1 MGEEKLLPR
10 EKMQKEGVGTLNNEE
25 LLALVLGSGCTE
37 CDVFQLSRH
46 LSDYL
51 STVNEFPT
59 MKDLLKVRGLG
70 RAKASKVLACLELS
84 SRYMLGARAISVSR
98 PEELESRLS
107 YLKYENQE
115 HMVLVTLN
123 SSNVVINI
131 HELTKGLV
139 NQTLVHPREVFVR
152 AIEDRAVSVILVHNH
167 PSGNAEPS
175 REDFGMT
182 EAMCSA
188 GKIVQIPVID
198 HLIIGKS
205 GMFSMCRHHPHI
217 FERYCNFS

>member
-1 MGEEKLLPR
+1 MDEEKMLPR
-10 EKMQKEGVGTLNNEE
+10 EKMQKKGVDALNNEE
-25 LLALVLGSGCTE
+25 LLALVLGSGCSN

-51 STVNEFPT
+51 ASVSTFPS

-84 SRYMLGARAISVSR
+84 SRYMLGARAVSVTK
-98 PEELESRLS
+98 PEDLESKLS

-123 SSNVVINI
+123 SSNVVINV
-131 HELTKGLV
+131 HELTMGLI

-152 AIEDRAVSVILVHNH
+152 AIEDRAVSVIVAHNH
-167 PSGNAEPS
+167 PSGSSEPS
-175 REDFGMT
+175 TEDLHLT
-182 EAMCSA
+182 RTLCSV

-198 HLIIGKS
+198 HLIISRCGLTS
-205 GMFSMCRHHPHI
+205 LCRLYPDI
-217 FERYCNFS
+217 FEKFL

>member
-1 MGEEKLLPR
+1 MSEHNLLPR
-10 EKMQKEGVGTLNNEE
+10 EKMQQKGVGALNNEE
-25 LLALVLGSGCTE
+25 LLALVLGSGCSS
-37 CDVFQLSRH
+37 CDVFQLSRN

-59 MKDLLKVRGLG
+59 INELMKVRGLG

-84 SRYMLGARAISVSR
+84 SRYMLGARAINVIT
-98 PEELESRLS
+98 PEDLEPRLS

-131 HELTKGLV
+131 HELTTGLV
-139 NQTLVHPREVFVR
+139 NQTLVHPRETFVH

-167 PSGNAEPS
+167 PSGSSEPS
-175 REDFGMT
+175 TEDLHLTKM
-182 EAMCSA
+182 MCSA

-198 HLIIGKS
+198 HLIISRCGLTS
-205 GMFSMCRHHPHI
+205 LCRLYPDI
-217 FERYCNFS
+217 FEKFL

>member
-10 EKMQKEGVGTLNNEE
+10 EKIQVKGAETLSNEE
-25 LLALVLGSGCTE
+25 LLALVLGSGCSS
-37 CDVFQLSRH
+37 CDVFQLSRN

-51 STVNEFPT
+51 SSVNEFPT
-59 MKDLLKVRGLG
+59 MTDLLKVRGLG
-70 RAKASKVLACLELS
+70 RAKAAKVLACLELS
-84 SRYMLGARAISVSR
+84 SRYMLGSRAISVTK
-98 PEELESRLS
+98 PEDLESKLS

-131 HELTKGLV
+131 HELTTGLV
-139 NQTLVHPREVFVR
+139 NQTLVHPRETFVH

-167 PSGNAEPS
+167 PSGSSEPS
-175 REDFGMT
+175 VEDLHLT
-182 EAMCSA
+182 KTMCSA

-198 HLIIGKS
+198 HLIIGRRGLTS
-205 GMFSMCRHHPHI
+205 LCRLYPEL
-217 FERYCNFS
+217 FEKFL

>member
-1 MGEEKLLPR
+1 MSNINLLPR
-10 EKMQKEGVGTLNNEE
+10 EKLQKKGVNSLNNEE
-25 LLALVLGSGCTE
+25 LLALVLGSGCPN
-37 CDVFQLSRH
+37 CDVFQLSRN

-51 STVNEFPT
+51 STVNDFPS

-84 SRYMLGARAISVSR
+84 SRYMLGARAISVIS
-98 PEELESRLS
+98 PEDLEPAIS

-131 HELTKGLV
+131 HELTRGLV
-139 NQTLVHPREVFVR
+139 NQTLVHPREVFVH

-167 PSGNAEPS
+167 PSGSLEPS
-175 REDFGMT
+175 TEDLHLT
-182 EAMCSA
+182 RTLCSA
-188 GKIVQIPVID
+188 AKIIQIPVID
-198 HLIIGKS
+198 HLIISRS
-205 GMFSMCRHHPHI
+205 GLTSICRLYPEI
-217 FERYCNFS
+217 FEKFL

>member
-1 MGEEKLLPR
+1 MSEEKLLPR
-10 EKMQKEGVGTLNNEE
+10 EKVLQKGIDALNNEE
-25 LLALVLGSGCTE
+25 LLALVLGSGCSS
-37 CDVFQLSRH
+37 CDVFQLSRN

-59 MKDLLKVRGLG
+59 MNDLLKVRGLG

-84 SRYMLGARAISVSR
+84 SRYMLGARAINVVS
-98 PEELESRLS
+98 PEDLEPRLS

-131 HELTKGLV
+131 HELTTGLV
-139 NQTLVHPREVFVR
+139 NQTLVHPREAFIH
-152 AIEDRAVSVILVHNH
+152 AIEDRAVSVIFVHNH
-167 PSGNAEPS
+167 PSGNSEPS
-175 REDFGMT
+175 KEDLGIT
-182 EAMCSA
+182 RVLCSA

-198 HLIIGKS
+198 HLIVSKS
-205 GMFSMCRHHPHI
+205 GLTSICRLYPEI
-217 FERYCNFS
+217 FERFL